1 MNIEELIQ
9 IPNATDANVAEAVGF
24 QSKPPAEMTASVA
37 TVALPSGV
45 TVITGTKDEMLGL
58 ADYTLSILDPSQA
71 ATIAAVQAQIVA
83 LQSL

>member
-9 IPNATDANVAEAVGF
+9 IPAQTDANVGEAINF
-24 QSKPPAEMTASVA
+24 QAKPAAEMSASAA

-45 TVITGTKDEMLGL
+45 TVVTGTKDELLSL
-58 ADYTLSILDPSQA
+58 ADYTLSILAPAQA
-71 ATIAAVQAQIVA
+71 ATIAAVQAQIAV